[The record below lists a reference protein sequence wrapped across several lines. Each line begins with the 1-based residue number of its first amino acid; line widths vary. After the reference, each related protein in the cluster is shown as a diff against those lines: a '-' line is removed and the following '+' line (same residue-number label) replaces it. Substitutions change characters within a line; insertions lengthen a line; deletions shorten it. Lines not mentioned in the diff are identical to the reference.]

1 MTAAP
6 SERAHPHHESPR
18 WVAHQDALI
27 ARARRLCGDAQDAKD
42 LVQETYLRAM
52 SCEAHLI
59 PGTNVGAWLM
69 TIMQRLFID
78 QWRRRQRWSEVDI
91 SALEHGLA
99 MPTADAEPTW
109 SHVSAAELDAAIG
122 TLTPPFRSVFQL
134 HAVEHRS
141 YREISSILG
150 IPAATVGTRLA
161 RARQKLKQ
169 VLWSA

>member
-6 SERAHPHHESPR
+6 SERTNPPHDPPR
-18 WVAHQDALI
+18 WVAHQDALL

-52 SCEAHLI
+52 SCEAQLI

-69 TIMQRLFID
+69 TIMHRLFID

-91 SALEHGLA
+91 AALEHGLA
-99 MPTADAEPTW
+99 MPAVDAEPTW
-109 SHVSAAELDAAIG
+109 SQVSVAELDAAIG
-122 TLTPPFRSVFQL
+122 ALAPPFRSVFQL
-134 HAVEHRS
+134 HALEHRS
-141 YREISSILG
+141 YREISSLLG
-150 IPAATVGTRLA
+150 IPTATVGTRLA

-169 VLWSA
+169 VLWVG